1 MKRTVVDGFTLV
13 ELLVVIL
20 IISILIALLLPAL
33 AAAREE
39 ANSVVC
45 LAKLK
50 QMGTAMQEYVDQ
62 YNDVIPYGDIPYK
75 NDDTGQLNN
84 GSSASQP
91 DWTDWTVLLSYE
103 MVGGGAGYNTETTA
117 QKQFCAHFFSDSD
130 TLPGSTE
137 DYSCHPVL
145 MPTFDGGYQPW
156 HPSFDYGLFQATGAY
171 QPFPLYRMN
180 NIQRPSDLVMIM
192 DGTQIVPAGA
202 STGNV
207 DAQCKNINKASIN
220 GGSYLLYG
228 RATWPPAYETRPID
242 AGLNVDSIG
251 GYITGANA
259 EPEWGNIRW
268 RHDGNNAANF
278 LFVDGHAETREYNSE
293 YNSQLKN
300 YNVDIQ
306 AQ

>member
-1 MKRTVVDGFTLV
+1 MKRKVADGFTLI
-13 ELLVVIL
+13 ELLVVIS
-20 IISILIALLLPAL
+20 IIAILIALLLPAL

-39 ANSVVC
+39 ANCVVC
-45 LAKLK
+45 LSKLK
-50 QMGTAMQEYVDQ
+50 QMGTAMEEYVDQ
-62 YNDVIPYGDIPYK
+62 YNDVIPYGDIPYS
-75 NDDTGQLNN
+75 NASTGQINN
-84 GSSASQP
+84 GSSSSQP

-103 MVGGGAGYNTETTA
+103 MVGGGAGYNTETAA
-117 QKQFCAHFFSDSD
+117 QKQFCAQFFSDSD

-145 MPTFDGGYQPW
+145 MPTFDGGSIA
-156 HPSFDYGLFQATGAY
+156 PSSGAWPASYDAATGGA
-171 QPFPLYRMN
+171 FPLYRMD

-192 DGTQIVPAGA
+192 DGTQIVSAGA
-202 STGNV
+202 STGNA
-207 DAQCKNINKASIN
+207 DSQCKNINKASIN

-251 GYITGANA
+251 GYITGANN